1 MNQWGVDE
9 IIIQDIDA
17 TARGNIS
24 IELLHK
30 LTKYSYCPLT
40 YAGGLNSVEDMVLAV
55 REGADKVCINT
66 ALYDNSE
73 LLEEGAKILGNQC
86 LVASIDYK
94 KNSSNNWIT
103 YSNSGKQC
111 QNIELVTWAKEIES
125 KGAGEILI
133 NSIDRDGKKNGYDL
147 EALQTVVEA
156 VNIPVICC
164 GGVGIPDDLRAGF
177 ECGASACAAANFFHF
192 IEHRVNIT
200 KAYLSK
206 KEIDVRLETHADYL
220 KNPIGKNGR
229 LLKKSDVE
237 LDSLRFEQV
246 PKEVI

>member
-1 MNQWGVDE
+1 MTKKRVIAALVIKSGWLVQSFDFKTYLPVGRPEIAADFLNQWGVDE

-133 NSIDRDGKKNGYDL
+133 NSIDRDGKKMDM
-147 EALQTVVEA
+147 T
-156 VNIPVICC
+156 
-164 GGVGIPDDLRAGF
+164 
-177 ECGASACAAANFFHF
+177 
-192 IEHRVNIT
+192 
-200 KAYLSK
+200 
-206 KEIDVRLETHADYL
+206 L
-220 KNPIGKNGR
+220 KHYK
-229 LLKKSDVE
+229 
-237 LDSLRFEQV
+237 Q
-246 PKEVI
+246 